1 MKILI
6 VGTGYVGLS
15 NAVLLAQKNE
25 VIAVDI
31 VQEKVELINRHISP
45 IQDVDIQEY
54 LDTKRL
60 NLLAALN
67 ERQKYQDVDYVVIA
81 TPTNYDSKKN
91 CFDTSSVELVIDQVL
106 NCNSNAYIV
115 IKSTVPVGFTD
126 EMRIRFNSN
135 RILFSPEFLREG
147 HALYDNLHPSRI
159 IMGVHRE
166 DQIAVQAAKKFVAIL
181 KEGAIDSDVE
191 ILLMEPAEAEA
202 VKLFAN
208 AYLAMRVAFFNELD
222 SYAELKGLNTK
233 SIIQGVCFD
242 SRIGNYYNNP
252 SFGYGGYCL
261 PKDTKQLLA
270 NYKNVPNKLISAIVE
285 SNRTRKD
292 FISERILDRI
302 ASKAEEYRN
311 EK

>member
-1 MKILI
+1 MCIRDR
-6 VGTGYVGLS
+6 
-15 NAVLLAQKNE
+15 
-25 VIAVDI
+25 DI

-147 HALYDNLHPSRI
+147 HALYDNLHPSKMCIRD
-159 IMGVHRE
+159 RA
-166 DQIAVQAAKKFVAIL
+166 IAV
-181 KEGAIDSDVE
+181 
-191 ILLMEPAEAEA
+191 LLTIKSICHLPAQMHWLNLTWVLAF
-202 VKLFAN
+202 LLSIS
-208 AYLAMRVAFFNELD
+208 LAME
-222 SYAELKGLNTK
+222 KT
-233 SIIQGVCFD
+233 
-242 SRIGNYYNNP
+242 
-252 SFGYGGYCL
+252 
-261 PKDTKQLLA
+261 
-270 NYKNVPNKLISAIVE
+270 AI
-285 SNRTRKD
+285 
-292 FISERILDRI
+292 
-302 ASKAEEYRN
+302 A
-311 EK
+311 